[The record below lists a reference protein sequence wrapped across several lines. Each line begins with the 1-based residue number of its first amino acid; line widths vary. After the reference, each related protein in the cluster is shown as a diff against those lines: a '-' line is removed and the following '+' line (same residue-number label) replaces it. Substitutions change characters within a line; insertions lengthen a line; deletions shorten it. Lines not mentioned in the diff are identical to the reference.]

1 MILTKI
7 LAGLLYNPNSSLESL
22 QIATMPTKTFCY
34 LRSAPKHP
42 ARPSKMLTNIFWRLW
57 FTPNNTESFH
67 ATYQNF
73 LLPPVRP
80 KTSYKAFRDAYQHLL
95 TPLVHPQQYRVLPW
109 CLPKSFWRLW
119 FTPNNTESF
128 RDAYQNPFD
137 ASSSPPTIPSPSVM
151 LTKILCGLRSTPSRG
166 LFKCRDL
173 KAKQMTLLEKE
184 TRVLLTHFRICT
196 SFIKSFSRLPASA
209 VYETLPEHLAK

>member
-80 KTSYKAFRDAYQHLL
+80 KTSCKAFQDAYQHLLTPLVHPQQYRVLPCYLPKLFATSGPPQNILQGLPWCLPTPFDASGSPPTIPSPSVMLTKILL

-109 CLPKSFWRLW
+109 CLPKSFWRL
-119 FTPNNTESF
+119 
-128 RDAYQNPFD
+128 
-137 ASSSPPTIPSPSVM
+137 
-151 LTKILCGLRSTPSRG
+151 
-166 LFKCRDL
+166 
-173 KAKQMTLLEKE
+173 
-184 TRVLLTHFRICT
+184 
-196 SFIKSFSRLPASA
+196 
-209 VYETLPEHLAK
+209 